1 MKQLLRL
8 LKPSPYLKSQEFLF
22 RKLRSGYFRF
32 LKCRHAQT
40 QSALSA
46 PDPLPAF
53 WSGSEGLPFPVR
65 KQPEYIL
72 FDPPDKFHRWNLLFR
87 GGAVSADFQSVT
99 TVRSSSR
106 PVDKNSSD
114 DSYEMLFRLQMS
126 HRMPFP
132 LSHQMSAHIPSDLDP
147 AWNKNNNYPA
157 EAFHCCCK
165 NRFCKFLHSSDRFR

>member
-1 MKQLLRL
+1 MQRNTRGSGTSSFLKQLLRL
-8 LKPSPYLKSQEFLF
+8 LKPSPYPKSQEFLF

-87 GGAVSADFQSVT
+87 GGAVSAAGRNST
-99 TVRSSSR
+99 SR
-106 PVDKNSSD
+106 PYFICKLLSGQSD
-114 DSYEMLFRLQMS
+114 AFGHDCRGDLIQISGRPERADLQRVVLFYRDPCELYAACDG
-126 HRMPFP
+126 
-132 LSHQMSAHIPSDLDP
+132 SAV
-147 AWNKNNNYPA
+147 
-157 EAFHCCCK
+157 
-165 NRFCKFLHSSDRFR
+165 